1 MNGGYTEDEILIF
14 ERHSVADLEEI
25 KTQLEYDMDEE
36 TQVALVAAII
46 KDARHICDENNCRS
60 KTG

>member
-36 TQVALVAAII
+36 T
-46 KDARHICDENNCRS
+46 
-60 KTG
+60 